1 MMLRVAGS
9 GRRTWSSGAAHGR
22 VRYVSAARQGGLR
35 SGIRRV
41 SAAGVRQSW
50 WERLVDDR
58 EFVGSKLLVL
68 AALLAFTAL
77 LEWVV

>member
-1 MMLRVAGS
+1 MMLRVAGT
-9 GRRTWSSGAAHGR
+9 RPRIRSSARAHGR
-22 VRYVSAARQGGLR
+22 IRYVSATRQSLR

-41 SAAGVRQSW
+41 AAAGVREPW
-50 WERLVDDR
+50 WHRLVDDR

-68 AALLAFTAL
+68 AALLALTAF